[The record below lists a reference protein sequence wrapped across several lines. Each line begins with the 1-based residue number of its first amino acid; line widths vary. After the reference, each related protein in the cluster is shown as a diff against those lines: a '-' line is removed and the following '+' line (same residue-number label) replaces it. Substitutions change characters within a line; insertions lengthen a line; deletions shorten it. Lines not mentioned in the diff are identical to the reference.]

1 MVMPGR
7 TTPVSA
13 ASTDLPGH
21 VSANPQRGGV
31 VEASAS
37 TVVQERRAL
46 LRRTEHLVH
55 DLQPLPAGVVIAC
68 VVRCR
73 DELIRMGVRSGLAVA
88 SESMARA
95 RLMKEHGALLQH
107 VN

>member
-1 MVMPGR
+1 MPGP
-7 TTPVSA
+7 TTPFSATSADLSADVSA
-13 ASTDLPGH
+13 Y
-21 VSANPQRGGV
+21 PQRDSGAV
-31 VEASAS
+31 QASAS

-95 RLMKEHGALLQH
+95 RLIEEHGALLQS
-107 VN
+107 VNF

>member
-1 MVMPGR
+1 MLMPER

-13 ASTDLPGH
+13 ASADVP
-21 VSANPQRGGV
+21 AYPQRDSSIVG
-31 VEASAS
+31 ASAS

-46 LRRTEHLVH
+46 LRRTENLVY

-73 DELIRMGVRSGLAVA
+73 DELMRMGVRSGLAVA

-95 RLMKEHGALLQH
+95 RLMKEHGAVLQAAS
-107 VN
+107 